1 MLKIDRKKDNRVIRA
16 FTHKL
21 ADIPNGITVSAADLT
36 QKVLHEGTP
45 VGKDEN
51 GLYHVVKVA
60 VLSADATNTA
70 TAYTVK
76 KGHNFKVGDVV
87 MLATGSKAYT
97 ITEIATNADDAT
109 SDDLTVDTTLGTAA
123 KTNADDATSDDLTVD
138 TTLGTAAKAG
148 DSLYLAAKAGASGSA
163 FKYAPVAL
171 VGESYDVDELSNH
184 IVNAW
189 TIGQIRESNIPPIGA
204 EVKAKLT
211 GIQFI

>member
-97 ITEIATNADDAT
+97 ITEIATNANDAT

-123 KTNADDATSDDLTVD
+123 KAGDDLTVD

>member
-1 MLKIDRKKDNRVIRA
+1 MLRIDRKKDNRVIRA

-87 MLATGSKAYT
+87 MLATGSTAYT
-97 ITEIATNADDAT
+97 ITGIATNA
-109 SDDLTVDTTLGTAA
+109 S
-123 KTNADDATSDDLTVD
+123 DATSDDLTVD

-148 DSLYLAAKAGASGSA
+148 DAIYNAAKAGASGSA
-163 FKYAPVAL
+163 FKYEPIAL
-171 VGESYDVDELSNH
+171 VGESYDVEALSNH

-189 TIGQIRESNIPPIGA
+189 TIGQIRESNIPPVGSA
-204 EVKAKLT
+204 VKAKLP
-211 GIQFI
+211 GIVFI

>member
-16 FTHKL
+16 FTHKV

-123 KTNADDATSDDLTVD
+123 K
-138 TTLGTAAKAG
+138 AG
-148 DSLYLAAKAGASGSA
+148 DSLYLAAEAGASGAA

-171 VGESYDVDELSNH
+171 VGESYDVGALSNH

>member
-1 MLKIDRKKDNRVIRA
+1 MLRIDRKKDNRVIRA
-16 FTHKL
+16 FTHKV

-97 ITEIATNADDAT
+97 ITGIATNA
-109 SDDLTVDTTLGTAA
+109 S
-123 KTNADDATSDDLTVD
+123 DATSDDLTVD

-148 DSLYLAAKAGASGSA
+148 DAIYNAAKAGASGSA
-163 FKYAPVAL
+163 FKYEPIAL
-171 VGESYDVDELSNH
+171 VGESYDVEALSNH

-189 TIGQIRESNIPPIGA
+189 TIGQIRESNIPPVGSA
-204 EVKAKLT
+204 VKAKLP
-211 GIQFI
+211 GMVFI

>member
-60 VLSADATNTA
+60 VLSAAATNTA

-109 SDDLTVDTTLGTAA
+109 NDDLTVDTTLGM
-123 KTNADDATSDDLTVD
+123 
-138 TTLGTAAKAG
+138 AAKAG
-148 DSLYLAAKAGASGSA
+148 DSLYLAAKAGASGAA

>member
-70 TAYTVK
+70 AAYTVK

-123 KTNADDATSDDLTVD
+123 K
-138 TTLGTAAKAG
+138 AG
-148 DSLYLAAKAGASGSA
+148 DSLYLAAKAGDSGSA

>member
-97 ITEIATNADDAT
+97 ITEIATNA
-109 SDDLTVDTTLGTAA
+109 G
-123 KTNADDATSDDLTVD
+123 DATSDDLTVD

-148 DSLYLAAKAGASGSA
+148 DSLYLAAKAGASESA

-171 VGESYDVDELSNH
+171 VGESYDVDALSNH

>member
-123 KTNADDATSDDLTVD
+123 K
-138 TTLGTAAKAG
+138 AG
-148 DSLYLAAKAGASGSA
+148 DSLYLAAKAGDSGSA

>member
-60 VLSADATNTA
+60 VLSAAATNTA
-70 TAYTVK
+70 TAYTVT

-87 MLATGSKAYT
+87 MLATDSKAYT
-97 ITEIATNADDAT
+97 ITGIA
-109 SDDLTVDTTLGTAA
+109 
-123 KTNADDATSDDLTVD
+123 TNADDATSDDLTVD

>member
-60 VLSADATNTA
+60 VLSAAATNTA

-97 ITEIATNADDAT
+97 ITVIATNADDT
-109 SDDLTVDTTLGTAA
+109 
-123 KTNADDATSDDLTVD
+123 TSDDLTVD

-171 VGESYDVDELSNH
+171 VGESYDVDALSNH

>member
-1 MLKIDRKKDNRVIRA
+1 MLRIDRKKDNRVIRA

-97 ITEIATNADDAT
+97 ITGIATNA
-109 SDDLTVDTTLGTAA
+109 S
-123 KTNADDATSDDLTVD
+123 DATSDDLTVD

-148 DSLYLAAKAGASGSA
+148 DAIYNAAMAGASGSA
-163 FKYAPVAL
+163 FKYEPIAL
-171 VGESYDVDELSNH
+171 VGESYDVEALSNH

-189 TIGQIRESNIPPIGA
+189 TIGQIRESNIPPVGSA
-204 EVKAKLT
+204 VKAKLP
-211 GIQFI
+211 GMVFI

>member
-97 ITEIATNADDAT
+97 ITEIATNASDAT
-109 SDDLTVDTTLGTAA
+109 SDDLTVDTTLE
-123 KTNADDATSDDLTVD
+123 
-138 TTLGTAAKAG
+138 TAAKAG
-148 DSLYLAAKAGASGSA
+148 DAIYNAAKAGASGSA
-163 FKYAPVAL
+163 FKYEPIAL
-171 VGESYDVDELSNH
+171 VGESYDVEALSNH

-189 TIGQIRESNIPPIGA
+189 TIGQIRESNIPPVGSA
-204 EVKAKLT
+204 VKAKLP
-211 GIQFI
+211 GMVFI

>member
-1 MLKIDRKKDNRVIRA
+1 MLRIEKKKDNRVIRA

-21 ADIPNGITVSAADLT
+21 ADIPNGITVSAADFT

-45 VGKDEN
+45 VGKDAN

-60 VLSADATNTA
+60 VLTADATNTA
-70 TAYTVK
+70 TIYTVK

-87 MLATGSKAYT
+87 MLAPGAKAYT
-97 ITEIATNADDAT
+97 ITAIATNADNAT
-109 SDDLTVDTTLGTAA
+109 SDDITVDTTLGAE
-123 KTNADDATSDDLTVD
+123 
-138 TTLGTAAKAG
+138 AKAG
-148 DSLYLAAKAGASGSA
+148 AAIYEAAKAGASGSA
-163 FKYAPVAL
+163 FKYEPVAL
-171 VGESYDVDELSNH
+171 VGESYDVEALGNH

-189 TIGQIRESNIPPIGA
+189 TIGQIRESNIPAVGA

>member
-1 MLKIDRKKDNRVIRA
+1 MLRIDRKKDNRVIRA

-97 ITEIATNADDAT
+97 ITGIATNA
-109 SDDLTVDTTLGTAA
+109 S
-123 KTNADDATSDDLTVD
+123 DATSDDLTVD

-148 DSLYLAAKAGASGSA
+148 DAIYNAAKAGASGSA
-163 FKYAPVAL
+163 FKYEPIAL
-171 VGESYDVDELSNH
+171 VGESYDVKHL
-184 IVNAW
+184 A
-189 TIGQIRESNIPPIGA
+189 TIS
-204 EVKAKLT
+204 
-211 GIQFI
+211 

>member
-1 MLKIDRKKDNRVIRA
+1 MLRIDRKKDNRVIRA

-51 GLYHVVKVA
+51 GLYHVIKVA

-97 ITEIATNADDAT
+97 ITGIATNA
-109 SDDLTVDTTLGTAA
+109 S
-123 KTNADDATSDDLTVD
+123 DATSDDLTVD

-148 DSLYLAAKAGASGSA
+148 DAIYNAAKAGASGSA
-163 FKYAPVAL
+163 FKYEPIAL
-171 VGESYDVDELSNH
+171 VGESYDVEALSNH

-189 TIGQIRESNIPPIGA
+189 TIGQIRESNIPPVGSA
-204 EVKAKLT
+204 VKAKLP
-211 GIQFI
+211 GMVFI

>member
-123 KTNADDATSDDLTVD
+123 K
-138 TTLGTAAKAG
+138 AG
-148 DSLYLAAKAGASGSA
+148 DSLYLAAKARASESA

>member
-21 ADIPNGITVSAADLT
+21 DDIPNGITVSAADLT

-123 KTNADDATSDDLTVD
+123 K
-138 TTLGTAAKAG
+138 AG

>member
-1 MLKIDRKKDNRVIRA
+1 MLRIDRKKDNRVIRA

-97 ITEIATNADDAT
+97 ITGIATNA
-109 SDDLTVDTTLGTAA
+109 S
-123 KTNADDATSDDLTVD
+123 DATSDDLTVD

-148 DSLYLAAKAGASGSA
+148 DAIYNAAKAGASGSA
-163 FKYAPVAL
+163 FKYEPIAL
-171 VGESYDVDELSNH
+171 VGESYDVEALSNH

-189 TIGQIRESNIPPIGA
+189 TIGQIRESNIPPVGSA
-204 EVKAKLT
+204 VKAKLP
-211 GIQFI
+211 GMVFI

>member
-87 MLATGSKAYT
+87 MLATGSTAYT
-97 ITEIATNADDAT
+97 ITAIA
-109 SDDLTVDTTLGTAA
+109 
-123 KTNADDATSDDLTVD
+123 TNADDATSDDLTVD

>member
-16 FTHKL
+16 FTHKV
-21 ADIPNGITVSAADLT
+21 ADIPNGITVSADDLT

-60 VLSADATNTA
+60 VLTDDATNSA
-70 TAYTVK
+70 TTYTVK

-97 ITEIATNADDAT
+97 ITEIATNAGDAT
-109 SDDLTVDTTLGTAA
+109 SDDLTVDTTLE
-123 KTNADDATSDDLTVD
+123 
-138 TTLGTAAKAG
+138 TAAKAG

>member
-1 MLKIDRKKDNRVIRA
+1 MLRIDRKKDNRVIRA

-97 ITEIATNADDAT
+97 ITGIATNA
-109 SDDLTVDTTLGTAA
+109 S
-123 KTNADDATSDDLTVD
+123 DATSDDLTVD

-148 DSLYLAAKAGASGSA
+148 DAIYNAAKAGASGAA
-163 FKYAPVAL
+163 FKYTPVAL

>member
-1 MLKIDRKKDNRVIRA
+1 MLRIDRKKDNRVIRA

-60 VLSADATNTA
+60 VLADDATNPVT
-70 TAYTVK
+70 TYYTVK
-76 KGHNFKVGDVV
+76 KGHNFKVGDVL
-87 MLATGSKAYT
+87 MLASGGAAYA
-97 ITEIATNADDAT
+97 ITAIATNSGDAT
-109 SDDLTVDTTLGTAA
+109 KDNLTVGTTLG
-123 KTNADDATSDDLTVD
+123 V
-138 TTLGTAAKAG
+138 AAKAG
-148 DSLYLAAKAGASGSA
+148 DSLYLAAKAGASGAA

-171 VGESYDVDELSNH
+171 VGESYDVDALSNH
-184 IVNAW
+184 IVNAV

>member
-1 MLKIDRKKDNRVIRA
+1 MLRIDRKKDNRVIRA

-97 ITEIATNADDAT
+97 ITGIATNA
-109 SDDLTVDTTLGTAA
+109 S
-123 KTNADDATSDDLTVD
+123 DATSDDLTVD
-138 TTLGTAAKAG
+138 TTLGTAAKAS
-148 DSLYLAAKAGASGSA
+148 DAIYNAAKAGASGSA
-163 FKYAPVAL
+163 FKYEPIAL
-171 VGESYDVDELSNH
+171 VGESYDVEALSNH

-189 TIGQIRESNIPPIGA
+189 TIGQIRESNIPPVGSA
-204 EVKAKLT
+204 VKAKLP
-211 GIQFI
+211 GMVFI

>member
-21 ADIPNGITVSAADLT
+21 ADIPNGITVYAADLT

-123 KTNADDATSDDLTVD
+123 K
-138 TTLGTAAKAG
+138 AG

>member
-1 MLKIDRKKDNRVIRA
+1 MLRIDRKKDNRVIRA

-87 MLATGSKAYT
+87 MLATGSNAYT
-97 ITEIATNADDAT
+97 ITGIATNASDAT
-109 SDDLTVDTTLGTAA
+109 R
-123 KTNADDATSDDLTVD
+123 DDLTVD

-148 DSLYLAAKAGASGSA
+148 DAIYNAAKAGASGSA
-163 FKYAPVAL
+163 FKYEPIAL
-171 VGESYDVDELSNH
+171 VGESYDVEALSNH

-189 TIGQIRESNIPPIGA
+189 TIGQIRESNIPPVGSA
-204 EVKAKLT
+204 VKAKLP
-211 GIQFI
+211 GMVFI

>member
-1 MLKIDRKKDNRVIRA
+1 MLRIDRKKDNRVIRA

-97 ITEIATNADDAT
+97 ITGIATNA
-109 SDDLTVDTTLGTAA
+109 S
-123 KTNADDATSDDLTVD
+123 DATSDDLTVD

-148 DSLYLAAKAGASGSA
+148 DAIYNAAKAGDSGSA
-163 FKYAPVAL
+163 FKYEPIAL
-171 VGESYDVDELSNH
+171 VGESYDVEALNNH

-189 TIGQIRESNIPPIGA
+189 TIGQIRESNIPPVGSA
-204 EVKAKLT
+204 VKAKLP
-211 GIQFI
+211 GMVFI

>member
-16 FTHKL
+16 FTHKV
-21 ADIPNGITVSAADLT
+21 ADIPNGITVSADDLT

-60 VLSADATNTA
+60 VLTDDATNSA
-70 TAYTVK
+70 TTYTVK
-76 KGHNFKVGDVV
+76 KGHNFKVGDVL
-87 MLATGSKAYT
+87 MLAPGGAAYA
-97 ITEIATNADDAT
+97 ITAIATNSGDG
-109 SDDLTVDTTLGTAA
+109 SKDDLTVGTTLG
-123 KTNADDATSDDLTVD
+123 V
-138 TTLGTAAKAG
+138 AAKAG
-148 DSLYLAAKAGASGSA
+148 DSLYLAAGASGAA

-171 VGESYDVDELSNH
+171 VGESYDVDALSNH

>member
-1 MLKIDRKKDNRVIRA
+1 MLRIDRKKDNRVIRA

-60 VLSADATNTA
+60 VLSADATTTA

-97 ITEIATNADDAT
+97 ITGIATNA
-109 SDDLTVDTTLGTAA
+109 S
-123 KTNADDATSDDLTVD
+123 DATSDDLTVD

-148 DSLYLAAKAGASGSA
+148 DAIYNAAKAGASGSA
-163 FKYAPVAL
+163 FKYEPIAL
-171 VGESYDVDELSNH
+171 VGESYDVEALSNH

-189 TIGQIRESNIPPIGA
+189 TIGQIRESNIPPVGSA
-204 EVKAKLT
+204 VKAKLP
-211 GIQFI
+211 GMVFI

>member
-16 FTHKL
+16 FTHKV
-21 ADIPNGITVSAADLT
+21 ADIPNGITVSADDLT

-60 VLSADATNTA
+60 VLTDNATNSA
-70 TAYTVK
+70 TTYTVK
-76 KGHNFKVGDVV
+76 KGHNFKVGDVL
-87 MLATGSKAYT
+87 MLAPGGAAYA
-97 ITEIATNADDAT
+97 ITAIATNSGDGK
-109 SDDLTVDTTLGTAA
+109 DDLTVGTTLG
-123 KTNADDATSDDLTVD
+123 V
-138 TTLGTAAKAG
+138 AAKAG
-148 DSLYLAAKAGASGSA
+148 DSLYLAAKAGASGAA

-171 VGESYDVDELSNH
+171 VGESYDVDALSNH

>member
-45 VGKDEN
+45 VGKDKN

-60 VLSADATNTA
+60 VLSADATDTA

-87 MLATGSKAYT
+87 MLATDSKAYT

-109 SDDLTVDTTLGTAA
+109 SDDLTVG
-123 KTNADDATSDDLTVD
+123 

>member
-60 VLSADATNTA
+60 VLSTDATNTA

-123 KTNADDATSDDLTVD
+123 K
-138 TTLGTAAKAG
+138 AG
-148 DSLYLAAKAGASGSA
+148 DSLYLAAEAGASGSA

>member
-60 VLSADATNTA
+60 VLSAYATNTA

-87 MLATGSKAYT
+87 MLATGSEAYT
-97 ITEIATNADDAT
+97 ITEIATNA
-109 SDDLTVDTTLGTAA
+109 G
-123 KTNADDATSDDLTVD
+123 DATSDDLTVD

>member
-21 ADIPNGITVSAADLT
+21 ADIPNGITVSADDLT

-60 VLSADATNTA
+60 VLTDDATNSA
-70 TAYTVK
+70 TTYTVK
-76 KGHNFKVGDVV
+76 KGHNFKVGDVL
-87 MLATGSKAYT
+87 MLAPGGAAYA
-97 ITEIATNADDAT
+97 ITAIATNSGDG
-109 SDDLTVDTTLGTAA
+109 SKDDLTVGTTTLG
-123 KTNADDATSDDLTVD
+123 V
-138 TTLGTAAKAG
+138 AAKAG
-148 DSLYLAAKAGASGSA
+148 DSLYLAAKAGASGAA

-171 VGESYDVDELSNH
+171 VGESYDVDALSNH

>member
-60 VLSADATNTA
+60 VLSADAMNTA

-109 SDDLTVDTTLGTAA
+109 SDDLTVDTTLGP
-123 KTNADDATSDDLTVD
+123 
-138 TTLGTAAKAG
+138 AAKAG
-148 DSLYLAAKAGASGSA
+148 DSLYLAAKAGDSRSA